1 MRTFVHL
8 NIYKKHF
15 SPRVFMKIAAI
26 DIGSNAA
33 RMQIS
38 SVLTNKN
45 TISFKKVEYVRF
57 ALRLGMDVF
66 NSGKITSG
74 SEARIKK
81 LLQAYQLL
89 MELHEVDAY
98 MICATSAMREAENGE
113 SIVERIKNELGME
126 IHLIEGEK
134 EAELINNVIVVVLE
148 KDKTYL
154 HIDVGGGSTE
164 LNIYKGQEKIAAKS
178 FKIGS
183 VRLLEHKE
191 APDVWK
197 KMQIW
202 VKENIPTHLQI
213 TAVGTGGNISKLFN
227 MIENKKDNKATLK
240 DVEKMRNYIEKFT
253 LEERMNK
260 LQLNA
265 DRADVIVPA
274 SDIYLS
280 VMKWAGATE
289 IMVPDLGLKDGIL
302 MLVYETLMNEE

>member
-1 MRTFVHL
+1 
-8 NIYKKHF
+8 
-15 SPRVFMKIAAI
+15 MKIAAI

-45 TISFKKVEYVRF
+45 KISFKKVEYVRF

-66 NSGKITSG
+66 NGGSISEA

-98 MICATSAMREAENGE
+98 MICATSAMREAINGA
-113 SIVERIKNELGME
+113 SIVERIHNELGME
-126 IHLIEGEK
+126 IHLIEGEQ
-134 EAELINNVIVVVLE
+134 EAELINNVIVTVLNG
-148 KDKTYL
+148 DNTYL

-164 LNIYKGQEKIAAKS
+164 LNIYKGQQKIAAKS

-197 KMQIW
+197 KMHAWINN
-202 VKENIPTHLQI
+202 NIPSHENVI
-213 TAVGTGGNISKLFN
+213 AVGTGGNISKLFN
-227 MIENKKDNKATLK
+227 MIEEKKENKASLK
-240 DVEKMRNYIEKFT
+240 DLEKMRNYIEKFS

-260 LQLNA
+260 LQLNS

-274 SDIYLS
+274 SDIYIS

>member
-1 MRTFVHL
+1 
-8 NIYKKHF
+8 
-15 SPRVFMKIAAI
+15 MKIAAI

-38 SVLTNKN
+38 SVLHDKKK
-45 TISFKKVEYVRF
+45 ISFKKVEYVRF

-66 NSGKITSG
+66 NTGKISYE

-81 LLQAYQLL
+81 LLMAYRLL

-98 MICATSAMREAENGE
+98 MICGTSAMREAENG
-113 SIVERIKNELGME
+113 SNIVERIKNELGME
-126 IHLIEGEK
+126 IHLIDGEK
-134 EAELINNVIVVVLE
+134 EAELINNVIIAVLE
-148 KDKTYL
+148 NDKTYL

-164 LNIYKGQEKIAAKS
+164 LNIYKGHTKIAAKS

-197 KMQIW
+197 KMKAW
-202 VKENIPTHLQI
+202 VNETTPAHEQVI
-213 TAVGTGGNISKLFN
+213 AVGTGGNISKLFN
-227 MIENKKDNKATLK
+227 MIENKPNGRASLEELERK
-240 DVEKMRNYIEKFT
+240 RNYIDQFT
-253 LEERMNK
+253 LEERINL

-274 SDIYLS
+274 SDIYIS
-280 VMKWAGATE
+280 VMKWAEASE
-289 IMVPDLGLKDGIL
+289 IIVPDLGLKDGIL
-302 MLVYETLMNEE
+302 LLVYETLMNEEN

>member
-1 MRTFVHL
+1 
-8 NIYKKHF
+8 
-15 SPRVFMKIAAI
+15 MKIAAI

-45 TISFKKVEYVRF
+45 KVSFKKVEYVRF

-66 NSGKITSG
+66 NSGSISHA

-98 MICATSAMREAENGE
+98 MICATSAMREAENGA
-113 SIVERIKNELGME
+113 SIVERIYNELGME
-126 IHLIEGEK
+126 IHLIEGEQ
-134 EAELINNVIVVVLE
+134 EAELINNVIVTVL
-148 KDKTYL
+148 DDDRTYL

-164 LNIYKGQEKIAAKS
+164 LNIYKGQQKIAAKS

-197 KMQIW
+197 KMQTW
-202 VKENIPTHLQI
+202 VNTNIPSHESVI
-213 TAVGTGGNISKLFN
+213 AVGTGGNISKLFN
-227 MIENKKDNKATLK
+227 MIENKKDNKASLK
-240 DVEKMRNYIEKFT
+240 DLEKMRNYIEKFS

-274 SDIYLS
+274 SDIYIS
-280 VMKWAGATE
+280 VMKWASATE